1 MYAVYRTAK
10 FDKELSKKLSKEEQ
24 REVEALEK
32 SQLTDNPYTG
42 DPLGYRFFREKKL
55 GGKRVYFLVYDD
67 LKAVLMVAISD
78 KRTQQDTINEVKNK
92 LKDYYF
98 VVKEAIR
105 QHGEYGPA

>member
-10 FDKELSKKLSKEEQ
+10 FDKEFSKKLSNEEQ
-24 REVEALEK
+24 KEVENLEK
-32 SQLTDNPYTG
+32 NQLTDNPYTG

-67 LKAVLMVAISD
+67 LKAVLMIAISD
-78 KRTQQDTINEVKNK
+78 KRTQQDTINEIKNM

-98 VVKEAIR
+98 IVKDAIK
-105 QHGEYGPA
+105 QHGGYGHV

>member
-10 FDKELSKKLSKEEQ
+10 FDKELAKRLSNEEQ
-24 REVEALEK
+24 KEVENLEK
-32 SQLTDNPYTG
+32 TQLINNPYTG

-78 KRTQQDTINEVKNK
+78 KNTQQETIDGIKIK

-98 VVKEAIR
+98 VIKETIK
-105 QHGEYGPA
+105 QHDEYDHA